1 MNDQKICLIRHGQ
14 TTWNKERRIQGLED
28 IPLNEVGYQQAKDC
42 GEALLKAGWSG
53 CKIVSSPLTRALETA
68 RCIGEVLGIPEIG
81 IAENLKERDY
91 GTASGKPKDFKG
103 RKIEFSEE
111 QYQNVESWEHVQKR
125 MERCVTQI
133 AEQQKDDVILISHGA
148 AISALL
154 DKLSKGAIDPS
165 CHVLKNTSV
174 SILTYR
180 DGKLELME
188 CDIQADDVRELKF

>member
-1 MNDQKICLIRHGQ
+1 
-14 TTWNKERRIQGLED
+14 
-28 IPLNEVGYQQAKDC
+28 
-42 GEALLKAGWSG
+42 
-53 CKIVSSPLTRALETA
+53 
-68 RCIGEVLGIPEIG
+68 
-81 IAENLKERDY
+81 
-91 GTASGKPKDFKG
+91 
-103 RKIEFSEE
+103 
-111 QYQNVESWEHVQKR
+111 